1 MPIMSRIVYVN
12 GEFLPEEEAKISV
25 FDRGFL
31 FADGIYEVSTVIKGK
46 MIDNAAHMARLR
58 RSMNELNMP
67 SPASD
72 EEITEIQAELLV
84 QNNIEN
90 GLIYLQITRGA
101 ADRDFVFPKE
111 PKPSLVMFTQVLDA
125 VGNPKAERGIS
136 VITVDDV
143 RWKRRDIKT
152 VALLAQS
159 MAKQAAVDAGADD
172 AWMVE
177 DGFITEGTS
186 NNAFII
192 TKDDKIIT
200 RNLSNDILHGITR
213 QVVLELAAEKSL
225 VVEERPFTL
234 EEALDAKEAFVTSA
248 TAFVMPVVRINEQP
262 LGNGGPGILS
272 SQLRAMYIKRAME
285 A

>member
-1 MPIMSRIVYVN
+1 MSRIVYVN

-31 FADGIYEVSTVIKGK
+31 FADGIYEVCTVINGK
-46 MIDNAAHMARLR
+46 LIDNVAHMARLR
-58 RSMNELNMP
+58 RSMGELNMP

-72 EEITEIQAELLV
+72 EEITDIQAQIVAQNEL
-84 QNNIEN
+84 EN
-90 GLIYLQITRGA
+90 GLVYLQITRGA
-101 ADRDFVFPKE
+101 ADRDFAFPTE
-111 PKPSLVMFTQVLDA
+111 PKPSLVMFTQALDA
-125 VGNPKAERGIS
+125 VNNPKAERGIS

-152 VALLAQS
+152 VALLPSS
-159 MAKQAAVDAGADD
+159 MAKQAAVEAGADD

-186 NNAFII
+186 NNVFII
-192 TKDDKIIT
+192 TKDNKIIT
-200 RNLSNDILHGITR
+200 RHLSNDILHGITR
-213 QVVLELAAEKSL
+213 HVVLELAAEKNL
-225 VVEERPFTL
+225 VVEERAFTL

-248 TAFVMPVVRINEQP
+248 TAFVMPVVRINDQP

>member
-1 MPIMSRIVYVN
+1 MSRIVYVN

>member
-1 MPIMSRIVYVN
+1 MSRIVYVN

-31 FADGIYEVSTVIKGK
+31 FADGIYEVSTVINGK
-46 MIDNAAHMARLR
+46 MIDNIAHMARLR
-58 RSMNELNMP
+58 RSMSELNMP
-67 SPASD
+67 SPGSD
-72 EEITEIQAELLV
+72 EEIIEIQTQIVA

-90 GLIYLQITRGA
+90 GLVYLQITRGA

-111 PKPSLVMFTQVLDA
+111 PKPSLVVFSQVLDA
-125 VGNPKAERGIS
+125 VNNPKAERGIS

-159 MAKQAAVDAGADD
+159 MAKQAAVEAGADD

-200 RNLSNDILHGITR
+200 RHLSNDILHGITR
-213 QVVLELAAEKSL
+213 RVVLELAAEKNL
-225 VVEERPFTL
+225 VVEERAFTL

-248 TAFVMPVVRINEQP
+248 TSFVMPVVRINGQP

>member
-1 MPIMSRIVYVN
+1 MSRIVYVN

-31 FADGIYEVSTVIKGK
+31 FADGIYEVCTVINGK
-46 MIDNAAHMARLR
+46 LIDNVAHIARLR
-58 RSMNELNMP
+58 RSMSELNMP

-72 EEITEIQAELLV
+72 EEITDIQAQIVSQNEL
-84 QNNIEN
+84 EN
-90 GLIYLQITRGA
+90 GLVYLQITRGA
-101 ADRDFVFPKE
+101 ADRDFAFPVE

-125 VGNPKAERGIS
+125 VNNPKAERGIS
-136 VITVDDV
+136 VITVEDV

-152 VALLAQS
+152 VALLPSS
-159 MAKQAAVDAGADD
+159 MAKQAAVEAGADD

-186 NNAFII
+186 NNVFII
-192 TKDDKIIT
+192 TKDNKIIT
-200 RNLSNDILHGITR
+200 RHLSNEILHGITR
-213 QVVLELAAEKSL
+213 NVVLELAAEKNL
-225 VVEERPFTL
+225 VVEERAFTL

-248 TAFVMPVVRINEQP
+248 TAFVMPVVRINDQP

>member
-1 MPIMSRIVYVN
+1 MSRIVYVN

-31 FADGIYEVSTVIKGK
+31 FADGIYEVSTVINGK
-46 MIDNAAHMARLR
+46 LIDNAAHLVRLR
-58 RSMNELNMP
+58 RSMSELNMP

-72 EEITEIQAELLV
+72 EEIAEIQAQIVAQNEL
-84 QNNIEN
+84 EN
-90 GLIYLQITRGA
+90 GLVYLQITRGA

-125 VGNPKAERGIS
+125 VNNPKAERGIS

-143 RWKRRDIKT
+143 RWVRRDIKT
-152 VALLAQS
+152 VALLPSS

-172 AWMVE
+172 AWMME

-192 TKDDKIIT
+192 TKDNKIIT
-200 RNLSNDILHGITR
+200 RNLGNEILHGITR
-213 QVVLELAAEKSL
+213 RVVLELAAEKNL
-225 VVEERPFTL
+225 VVEERAFTL

-248 TAFVMPVVRINEQP
+248 TSFVMPVVRINDQP
-262 LGNGGPGILS
+262 LGNGAPGILT

>member
-1 MPIMSRIVYVN
+1 MSRIVYVN

-31 FADGIYEVSTVIKGK
+31 FADGIYEVSTVINGK
-46 MIDNAAHMARLR
+46 LIDNAAHLVRLR
-58 RSMNELNMP
+58 RSMSELNMP

-72 EEITEIQAELLV
+72 EEITEIQAQIVV
-84 QNNIEN
+84 QNELEN

-111 PKPSLVMFTQVLDA
+111 PKPSLVVFSQVLDA
-125 VGNPKAERGIS
+125 VNNPKAERGIS

-159 MAKQAAVDAGADD
+159 MAKQAAVEAGVDD

-192 TKDDKIIT
+192 TKDGKIIT
-200 RNLSNDILHGITR
+200 RHLSNDILHGITR
-213 QVVLELAAEKSL
+213 HVVLELAAEKNL
-225 VVEERPFTL
+225 VVEERAFTL

-248 TAFVMPVVRINEQP
+248 TAFVMPVVRINGQP

>member
-1 MPIMSRIVYVN
+1 MSRIVYVN

-31 FADGIYEVSTVIKGK
+31 FADGIYEVCTVINGK
-46 MIDNAAHMARLR
+46 LIDNTAHMARLR
-58 RSMNELNMP
+58 RSMSELNMP

-72 EEITEIQAELLV
+72 EEITDIQAQIVSQNEL
-84 QNNIEN
+84 EN
-90 GLIYLQITRGA
+90 GLVYLQITRGA
-101 ADRDFVFPKE
+101 ADRDFAFPRE

-125 VGNPKAERGIS
+125 VNNPKAERGIS
-136 VITVDDV
+136 VITVEDV

-152 VALLAQS
+152 VALLPSS
-159 MAKQAAVDAGADD
+159 MAKQAAVEAGADD

-186 NNAFII
+186 NNVFII
-192 TKDDKIIT
+192 TKDNKIIT
-200 RNLSNDILHGITR
+200 RHLSNDILHGITR
-213 QVVLELAAEKSL
+213 HVVLELAAEKNL
-225 VVEERPFTL
+225 VVEERAFTL
-234 EEALDAKEAFVTSA
+234 EEALNAKEAFITSA
-248 TAFVMPVVRINEQP
+248 TAFVMPVVRINDQP

-272 SQLRAMYIKRAME
+272 SQLRTMYIKRAME

>member
-1 MPIMSRIVYVN
+1 MSRIVYVN

-31 FADGIYEVSTVIKGK
+31 FADGIYEVSTVINGK
-46 MIDNAAHMARLR
+46 MIDNIAHMARLR
-58 RSMNELNMP
+58 RSMSELNMP
-67 SPASD
+67 SPGTD
-72 EEITEIQAELLV
+72 EEIIEIQTQIVA

-90 GLIYLQITRGA
+90 GLVYLQITRGA

-111 PKPSLVMFTQVLDA
+111 PKPSLVVFSQVLDA
-125 VGNPKAERGIS
+125 VNNPKAERGIS

-159 MAKQAAVDAGADD
+159 MAKQAAVEAGADD

-200 RNLSNDILHGITR
+200 RHLSNDILHGITR
-213 QVVLELAAEKSL
+213 RVVLELAAEKNL
-225 VVEERPFTL
+225 VVEERAFTL

-248 TAFVMPVVRINEQP
+248 TAFVMPVVRINGQP